1 METAVRRRAAA
12 TGEIQP
18 DLSRRLYSVCCHH
31 SLEILGLWAPPTDF
45 SVSGGDIFERKP
57 YGASLKRE
65 AEKEKQSYSLDRHS
79 LFVAVVISS
88 TISFFSSTVLEGAGL
103 VEAFLVLLLIVALG
117 IVFDIIGVA
126 VMSAEEKPFH
136 AMAAKKVP
144 GAAEALHLLRN
155 AEKVSSFCNDVVG
168 DICGVVSGSASA
180 VVAVRALTMLN
191 SETVAQ
197 LILSALVSG
206 VTIAG
211 KACGKNIAT
220 GKATQIVHTTSKL
233 IYYIKSLFTG
243 KLPKKKKK

>member
-1 METAVRRRAAA
+1 MSANHTELPSK
-12 TGEIQP
+12 GK
-18 DLSRRLYSVCCHH
+18 
-31 SLEILGLWAPPTDF
+31 
-45 SVSGGDIFERKP
+45 RKKKN
-57 YGASLKRE
+57 SHIRWIVTVF
-65 AEKEKQSYSLDRHS
+65 
-79 LFVAVVISS
+79 FVAVVISS

-197 LILSALVSG
+197 LIMSALVSG

>member
-1 METAVRRRAAA
+1 MSANHTE
-12 TGEIQP
+12 
-18 DLSRRLYSVCCHH
+18 
-31 SLEILGLWAPPTDF
+31 PP
-45 SVSGGDIFERKP
+45 SIGKRKKKN
-57 YGASLKRE
+57 SHIRWIVTVF
-65 AEKEKQSYSLDRHS
+65 
-79 LFVAVVISS
+79 FVAVVISS

-197 LILSALVSG
+197 LIMSALVSG

>member
-1 METAVRRRAAA
+1 MFPE
-12 TGEIQP
+12 EIF
-18 DLSRRLYSVCCHH
+18 LSANHT
-31 SLEILGLWAPPTDF
+31 EPP
-45 SVSGGDIFERKP
+45 SKGKRKKKN
-57 YGASLKRE
+57 SHIRWIVTVF
-65 AEKEKQSYSLDRHS
+65 
-79 LFVAVVISS
+79 FVAVVISS

-180 VVAVRALTMLN
+180 L
-191 SETVAQ
+191 
-197 LILSALVSG
+197 
-206 VTIAG
+206 
-211 KACGKNIAT
+211 
-220 GKATQIVHTTSKL
+220 
-233 IYYIKSLFTG
+233 
-243 KLPKKKKK
+243 LPCSIPKRWHS